1 VEPQDDRVLA
11 FVNRCQALLGKILFN
26 EPASWHRSARDV
38 LSSPPPTT
46 VPAELLV
53 ISAVRA
59 FVSNVASRDPSL
71 AKQSTAHEKLA
82 ARAAQKMVASH
93 HECDFGIQALAQYLR
108 VSRSHLSRVIKR
120 ETGHS
125 AQWHLTHTRLQHA
138 ERLLQD
144 AHLSIKEVAAATGFR
159 STSCFDRQFHRTY
172 GVPPSVYRTH
182 KASPLRS
189 CPQEPRTP
197 TCRSVG
203 EAVE

>member
-1 VEPQDDRVLA
+1 MEPQDDRVLA
-11 FVNRCQALLGKILFN
+11 FVNRCQALLGEILFN

-144 AHLSIKEVAAATGFR
+144 AHLSIKEVAAAPGSVRRAVLIDSFTGHTACRPPFTGR
-159 STSCFDRQFHRTY
+159 TRRHRFE
-172 GVPPSVYRTH
+172 
-182 KASPLRS
+182 AA
-189 CPQEPRTP
+189 PRNRERRLAGQSAKP
-197 TCRSVG
+197 
-203 EAVE
+203 